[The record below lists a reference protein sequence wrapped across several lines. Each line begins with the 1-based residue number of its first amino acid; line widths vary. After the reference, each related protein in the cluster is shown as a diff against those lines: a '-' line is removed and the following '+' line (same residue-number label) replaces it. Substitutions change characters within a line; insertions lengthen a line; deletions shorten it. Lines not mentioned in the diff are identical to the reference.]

1 MKGIVEQYA
10 RGEFN
15 VERPDI
21 EISIT
26 KLELAVEA
34 GSVYNGTFK
43 VVSKNDVPIKL
54 MVYDSRYL
62 FDFKSH
68 TFVGRR
74 NTVAFSFDASGIEHG
89 QSFKGHINIITDG
102 GEFKIPYS
110 VEIVSP
116 YILAGDKRIEDLFQF
131 AMYAEEN
138 WNDALTIFDSKEFVR
153 TFLMEGCGY
162 QRRLCQPG
170 AIAFDESGNGRIS
183 CLYAQKACA
192 DTDCKAAG
200 NYGGDAG

>member
-21 EISIT
+21 DISIA

-34 GSVYNGTFK
+34 GSIFQGTFK

-74 NTVAFSFDASGIEHG
+74 NTVAFSFDARGIEEG
-89 QSFKGHINIITDG
+89 KSFKGHINIITDG
-102 GEFKIPYS
+102 GEYKIPYS
-110 VEIVSP
+110 VEVVPP
-116 YILAGDKRIEDLFQF
+116 YVLVEDKRIEDLFQF
-131 AMYAEEN
+131 ATFAEEH
-138 WNDALTIFDSKEFVR
+138 WDVAVQIFDSPE
-153 TFLMEGCGY
+153 
-162 QRRLCQPG
+162 LCF
-170 AIAFDESGNGRIS
+170 ALEKKFED
-183 CLYAQKACA
+183 LFYF
-192 DTDCKAAG
+192 
-200 NYGGDAG
+200 